1 MFIISRDIDMVS
13 RIYQKQKNDPPLD
26 RDHPPIGGKISWA
39 RQLFRRI
46 QVLAVQHHCIY
57 LSTQDNLLC
66 EHARYVLNILFKF
79 TFSQIIN
86 LLSINN

>member
-1 MFIISRDIDMVS
+1 MRNTTGFYNITGLILAALSFSHNLLLSTGEEKKFFPFNVLQFLHSRDIDMVS

-46 QVLAVQHHCIY
+46 QVGWV
-57 LSTQDNLLC
+57 
-66 EHARYVLNILFKF
+66 
-79 TFSQIIN
+79 
-86 LLSINN
+86 